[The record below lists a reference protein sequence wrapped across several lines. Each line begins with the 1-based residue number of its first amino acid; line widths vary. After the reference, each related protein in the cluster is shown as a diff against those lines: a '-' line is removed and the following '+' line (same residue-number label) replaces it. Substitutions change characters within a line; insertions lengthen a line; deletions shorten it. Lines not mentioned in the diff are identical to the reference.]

1 MVLFNALRSFVRP
14 SIATSGLTAAS
25 QLASQPANQPAS
37 QSASQL
43 ASQPASQSASQ
54 PASQPA
60 KCIEVSAPRGYIAG
74 NQSCIYGSY
83 GEWKVSPS
91 PSLFYFAGSTFK
103 STVALLSL
111 SLSCSRGSTSLA
123 SLCVLTPIFPS
134 PFLSFFSLSPLFG
147 CCSMN
152 FPDIYRDSNFLN
164 SKG

>member
-60 KCIEVSAPRGYIAG
+60 KCIEVSAPRGYIAR

-111 SLSCSRGSTSLA
+111 SCSRGSTSLA
-123 SLCVLTPIFPS
+123 SLCVLTPIS
-134 PFLSFFSLSPLFG
+134 PLPFFLSFLFLL
-147 CCSMN
+147 CL
-152 FPDIYRDSNFLN
+152 DVAR
-164 SKG
+164 